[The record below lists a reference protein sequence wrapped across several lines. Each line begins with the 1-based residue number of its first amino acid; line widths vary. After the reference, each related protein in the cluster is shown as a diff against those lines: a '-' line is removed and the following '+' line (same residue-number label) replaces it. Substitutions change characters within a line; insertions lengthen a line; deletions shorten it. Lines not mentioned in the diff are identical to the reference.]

1 MSSTEHPHKQLVG
14 EILYETGEIYAVGLV
29 CTSSYYFLKGTYK
42 SPYGQRFI
50 GATQAVGMNA
60 NWFPKQLA
68 VYSCLLNTFECT
80 LISLRQKDDAWNEI
94 VAGAASSG
102 CLDIRRGLVKAS
114 RRALIGGVVVAAL
127 TGVESMWWKYQ
138 DIPKPPNRIIASIQG
153 QDQASLAV
161 EISQPS
167 ACPWL
172 RGLFYG
178 SKKGHDN

>member
-1 MSSTEHPHKQLVG
+1 MSSTEQPHKQLVG
-14 EILYETGEIYAVGLV
+14 EILYQTGGIYVMGLV
-29 CTSSYYFLKGTYK
+29 CTSSYYFLKGTFK

-68 VYSCLLNTFECT
+68 VYSCLFDTFECT

-94 VAGAASSG
+94 VAGAASFG

-127 TGVESMWWKYQ
+127 TGVESMWRKSQ
-138 DIPKPPNRIIASIQG
+138 DMPKRQNMIIASIQG
-153 QDQASLAV
+153 QDQAGSAAV

-172 RGLFYG
+172 GGLFYG
-178 SKKGHDN
+178 SKKRT